1 MKDVNRA
8 CAVTSVQS
16 PVTAAAAA
24 GRDSGVDLPDADCMT
39 GSSLDCLIH
48 SRKQAARSARR
59 YRRSV
64 EAKGRYFV
72 QGDSSGSLS

>member
-1 MKDVNRA
+1 
-8 CAVTSVQS
+8 VQS
-16 PVTAAAAA
+16 PVTAAAAAA

-48 SRKQAARSARR
+48 SRKQAVRPA
-59 YRRSV
+59 RSV

>member
-1 MKDVNRA
+1 
-8 CAVTSVQS
+8 VQS

-24 GRDSGVDLPDADCMT
+24 SRDSGVDLPDADCMT

-59 YRRSV
+59 RSV